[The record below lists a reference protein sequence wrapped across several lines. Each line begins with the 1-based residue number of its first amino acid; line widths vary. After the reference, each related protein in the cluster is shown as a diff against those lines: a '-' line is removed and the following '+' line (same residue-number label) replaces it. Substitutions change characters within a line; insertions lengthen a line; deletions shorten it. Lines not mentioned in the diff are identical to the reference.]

1 MSTQKQHSILSTEN
15 LSIGYPSKKGDTIIA
30 SGIQVALPQGQLVGL
45 IGINGSGKSTL
56 LRTLSGLQSPLSGN
70 ITLNGNPLTSAPPQ
84 ELAQQLS
91 VVLTGQ
97 SISKNLTVLE
107 LVSLGRQPY
116 TNWLGSLSETD
127 NKIITKALEATDTD
141 TLKNKKCY
149 ELSDGQL
156 QRVLIARALAQDT
169 SVIIL
174 DEPMTHLDLHH
185 KAAVLKLLTQIT
197 HEQQKTILFSTH
209 DIELAFP
216 LCDHMIV
223 LQNGMARMDT
233 PQKLIEEGVFD
244 SLFPSENVRF
254 NKETGRFIINE

>member
-1 MSTQKQHSILSTEN
+1 MIPSNFNILTTEN
-15 LSIGYPSKKGDTIIA
+15 LSIGYSSKKEDACIA
-30 SGIQVALPQGQLVGL
+30 SGIHLALPQGQLIGL
-45 IGINGSGKSTL
+45 IGINGAGKSTL

-70 ITLNGNPLTSAPPQ
+70 ITLNKTLLSDTLPQ

-97 SISKNLTVLE
+97 SVSKNLTVSE

-127 NKIITKALEATDTD
+127 ITIITKALQATDTD

-169 SVIIL
+169 NVIIL

-185 KAAVLKLLTQIT
+185 KAAILKLLTQIS

-209 DIELAFP
+209 DIELVLP
-216 LCDHMIV
+216 LCDQMIV
-223 LQNGMARMDT
+223 LQKGSAIINT
-233 PQKLIEEGVFD
+233 PKKLIDEGIFD
-244 SLFPSENVRF
+244 NLFPSDNVTF
-254 NKETGRFIINE
+254 NKGTGRFHINE

>member
-1 MSTQKQHSILSTEN
+1 MSAQQHTILSTES
-15 LSIGYPSKKGDTIIA
+15 LSIGYPSKKGDMLIA
-30 SGIQVALPQGQLVGL
+30 SQIHLALPQGQLIGL
-45 IGINGSGKSTL
+45 IGINGAGKSTL

-70 ITLNGNPLTSAPPQ
+70 ITLNGDLLTSIPPQ

-97 SISKNLTVLE
+97 SVSKNLTVLE

-116 TNWLGSLSETD
+116 TNWLGSLSESD
-127 NKIITKALEATDTD
+127 ISSIIRALKATDTYD
-141 TLKNKKCY
+141 LKNKNCY

-185 KAAVLKLLTQIT
+185 KAAILKLLTEIA
-197 HEQQKTILFSTH
+197 HKQQKTILFSTH
-209 DIELAFP
+209 DIELILP
-216 LCDHMIV
+216 LCDQMIV
-223 LQNGMARMDT
+223 LQDGLVITNT
-233 PQKLIEEGVFD
+233 PKQLIKEGVFD
-244 SLFPSENVRF
+244 TLFPSNTITF
-254 NKETGRFIINE
+254 DSSSGRFVI

>member
-1 MSTQKQHSILSTEN
+1 MNPSNFNILTTEN
-15 LSIGYPSKKGDTIIA
+15 LNIGYTSKKGNTSIA
-30 SGIQVALPQGQLVGL
+30 SGIHLALPQGQLVGL
-45 IGINGSGKSTL
+45 IGINGAGKSTL

-70 ITLNGNPLTSAPPQ
+70 ITLNKTLLSDTLPQ

-97 SISKNLTVLE
+97 SVSKNLTVSE

-116 TNWLGSLSETD
+116 TDWLGSLSETD
-127 NKIITKALEATDTD
+127 ITIITKALKATDTD
-141 TLKNKKCY
+141 TLKDKKCY

-169 SVIIL
+169 NVIIL

-185 KAAVLKLLTQIT
+185 KAAILKLLTKIS

-209 DIELAFP
+209 DIELVLP
-216 LCDHMIV
+216 LCDQMII
-223 LQNGMARMDT
+223 LQEGSAIMNS
-233 PQKLIEEGVFD
+233 PKQLVEEGVFNT
-244 SLFPSENVRF
+244 LFPSDNVKF
-254 NKETGRFIINE
+254 DSNSGRFIIL